1 MDVKGDKKLKLKDL
15 KNLSTQDYSAN
26 SLRELHAKISAAVP
40 KDVIVGFRSV
50 REAEQASED
59 WAFYVTFYYGSR
71 SRCPVIERFGKL
83 RICVDATM
91 MSHPFVRKVL
101 TYLCEQ
107 MFIV

>member
-1 MDVKGDKKLKLKDL
+1 MKLKDL
-15 KNLSTQDYSAN
+15 INLPADSYSAN
-26 SLRELHAKISAAVP
+26 ALRELHAKMSAAVP

-83 RICVDATM
+83 RICADATM

-101 TYLCEQ
+101 TYLREQ
-107 MFIV
+107 MFII